1 VRAVFS
7 IVMSVL
13 MLTTN
18 LGWIQSTH
26 YCLGRPVEANL
37 GLEITHLSC
46 NMIMAVGCSEEMEQ
60 KPGCCHNEFDKFS
73 LDHHL
78 LGQGFDFIPQTE
90 FFEIPQFGII
100 DFSYDLP
107 EDPQCFFGAALEDPP
122 PKQTHLFILNQ
133 QWLI

>member
-1 VRAVFS
+1 MQAVFS
-7 IVMSVL
+7 IIMSVL

-37 GLEITHLSC
+37 GLEVTHLSC
-46 NMIMAVGCSEEMEQ
+46 DMVKAVGCPEEMDQ
-60 KPGCCHNEFDKFS
+60 KPGCCHDEFNKFS
-73 LDHHL
+73 LDQHL
-78 LGQGFDFIPQTE
+78 LGQGLDFISQTE

-100 DFSYDLP
+100 DFSINMPNDHLI
-107 EDPQCFFGAALEDPP
+107 FFGFTLEEPP
-122 PKQTHLFILNQ
+122 PQQTQLFILNQ